1 MSAIRVLVHG
11 AAGKMGQTVIAAL
24 CREADMR
31 VVGAV
36 DTHLTGSSLMLPDGS
51 AEIPAG
57 CALESLLDLTSPDV
71 VVDFSVAAAV
81 LPMAEAVT
89 GRRIHLVS
97 GTTGLSKETL
107 QAIDRLARQGGV
119 GAVVASNFA
128 VGAVVMMHL
137 AARAAR
143 YFDHA
148 EIIEEHHDQKLD
160 APSGTAFTTARM
172 MAAGRGR
179 PFELPAG
186 DSIRHDSRGQQK
198 DGIPIHS
205 IRLPGIVARQQI
217 IFGTAGQT
225 LSIKHDAI
233 SRECYMPG
241 VMLAVRQVSSHLG
254 LVSGLDSLLGFQEEL

>member
-24 CREADMR
+24 CREPDMQP
-31 VVGAV
+31 VGAV
-36 DTHLTGSSLMLPDGS
+36 DAHLAGPELMLPDGS
-51 AEIPAG
+51 AGIPAG
-57 CALESLLDLTSPDV
+57 CGLAGLLELTCPDV

-89 GRRIHLVS
+89 SRHIHLVS
-97 GTTGLSKETL
+97 GTTGLSAETL

-143 YFDHA
+143 YFDQA

-160 APSGTAFTTARM
+160 APSGTALTTARM
-172 MAAGRGR
+172 IATGRSQA
-179 PFELPAG
+179 FKLPAC
-186 DSIRHDSRGQQK
+186 DNIRHDSRGQLK

-205 IRLPGIVARQQI
+205 IRLPGIVARQEV

-225 LSIKHDAI
+225 LSIKHDAV

-241 VMLAVRQVSSHLG
+241 VMLAVRRVASHPG
-254 LVSGLDSLLGFQEEL
+254 LVSGLDSLLGLQEE